1 MLLEKVYTTAKSE
14 NHFYTLL
21 KNEGVNIYFRGKQPG
36 IQGKNRKYRLNTLG
50 FSLERLQLL
59 SLNKNTR
66 TQELERIISKR
77 LSDREQ
83 NNELEL

>member
-1 MLLEKVYTTAKSE
+1 MILEKTYAAAKSE

-36 IQGKNRKYRLNTLG
+36 IEGKNRKYRFSSLG

-59 SLNKNTR
+59 SLSKNTR
-66 TQELERIISKR
+66 TLELERIISKR